1 MLGAI
6 VSFSDAPRS
15 RFGRARTEIRALTL
29 PVEGRSCLLFLLPY
43 TAEAFLALSLKCR
56 CKLLQKLA
64 KQLEKRKVACVYA
77 DKLLSE
83 QLAGNF
89 YMPDGRRIFSAVAGY
104 IIERHCKTF
113 SLSPESTRV
122 CIYEAPTFTEA
133 GAKWAR
139 SMIMR
144 TKQLVLVSP
153 DDRGAE
159 DAASA
164 MFEEY
169 GLAAHVTQQE
179 RQMNRAN
186 IVLLLSVPPREVLAD
201 GLILDLTGQ
210 YPHCARRDYYFET
223 AFGYAELLPY
233 FGKADCRAAEFMLLC
248 CDAAKEGAA
257 DALAKIG
264 WCMKKA

>member
-1 MLGAI
+1 MLGAV
-6 VSFSDAPRS
+6 VSFSDAPRP

-113 SLSPESTRV
+113 SLTAENTRICV
-122 CIYEAPTFTEA
+122 YEAPVFSQA
-133 GAKWAR
+133 GAAFAR
-139 SMIMR
+139 QMIMR

-153 DDRGAE
+153 DVQGIE

-164 MFEEY
+164 LFEEY
-169 GLAAHVTQQE
+169 GLAAYVTEQE
-179 RQMNRAN
+179 RQMNLAN
-186 IVLLLSVPPREVLAD
+186 IVVLLSVPPREVLAD
-201 GLILDLTGQ
+201 GLVLDLTGQ
-210 YPHCARRDYYFET
+210 YPHRARRDYYFET
-223 AFGYAELLPY
+223 AFGYAEILPY
-233 FGKADCRAAEFMLLC
+233 FGKADCRAAEFMLFC
-248 CDAAKEGAA
+248 CDAAGENTIE
-257 DALAKIG
+257 ALEKIG
-264 WCMKKA
+264 WRMKKA